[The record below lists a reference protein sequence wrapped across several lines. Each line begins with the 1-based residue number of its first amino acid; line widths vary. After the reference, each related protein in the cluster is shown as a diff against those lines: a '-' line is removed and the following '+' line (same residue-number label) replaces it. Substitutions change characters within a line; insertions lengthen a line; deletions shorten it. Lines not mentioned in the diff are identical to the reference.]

1 MRFQADLGSKDG
13 SMLANLKRELE
24 IPSNADLLVQAVTI
38 LRWLV
43 GERREGRRITSVGDR
58 GPVRELASPLLERV
72 APATG
77 LPHVEIDWTDEEV
90 REVSALISAEPAEP
104 APALVA
110 GMKRL
115 HRETADTPT
124 GRR

>member
-1 MRFQADLGSKDG
+1 
-13 SMLANLKRELE
+13 
-24 IPSNADLLVQAVTI
+24 
-38 LRWLV
+38 
-43 GERREGRRITSVGDR
+43 
-58 GPVRELASPLLERV
+58 
-72 APATG
+72 
-77 LPHVEIDWTDEEV
+77 V
-90 REVSALISAEPAEP
+90 REVAALIDAEPAEP

>member
-24 IPSNADLLVQAVTI
+24 IPSNADLLVQALTI

-43 GERREGRRITSVGDR
+43 GERREGRRIASIGDA

-72 APATG
+72 ARSAG
-77 LPHVEIDWTDEEV
+77 LPYVEIDWTDGEV
-90 REVSALISAEPAEP
+90 REVAALTSA
-104 APALVA
+104 
-110 GMKRL
+110 G
-115 HRETADTPT
+115 
-124 GRR
+124 

>member
-1 MRFQADLGSKDG
+1 MRFQADLGSKDS

-24 IPSNADLLVQAVTI
+24 IRSNTDLLVQAMTI

-77 LPHVEIDWTDEEV
+77 LPHVEVDWTDEEV
-90 REVSALISAEPAEP
+90 RGMAALIDAAPAEP

>member
-1 MRFQADLGSKDG
+1 MRFQADWGSKDS

-24 IPSNADLLVQAVTI
+24 IPSNADLLVQAMTI

-43 GERREGRRITSVGDR
+43 GERREGRRIASIGDA

-90 REVSALISAEPAEP
+90 RKLSTLTSA
-104 APALVA
+104 
-110 GMKRL
+110 G
-115 HRETADTPT
+115 
-124 GRR
+124 